1 MNFFIPFKQVDV
13 FTAIP
18 YLGNPVAVIFE
29 GDRFSTTQMQKIANW
44 THLSETTFVC
54 KAQDSKADYRLRI
67 FSTQNEL
74 PFAGHPTIGSAFAV
88 LENGLKPNNH
98 DYLVQEC
105 QKGLVE
111 LPLDQQ
117 QIFLTMPQP
126 QLTMINYDLI
136 RQLCDAL
143 KVKETDIKAKALVNV
158 GIVWLTLQLKNAAQ
172 VLNLQPNFQQIAK
185 LTPNG
190 VSGVTVF
197 GFYEDSSI
205 ADIEVRS
212 FAPREGANEDPVCG
226 SGNGAVAILIQE
238 NRLLT
243 KTSYIAQQGTKL
255 GRVGRIKVKFL
266 SNGRVLV
273 GGNAITCIEGKL
285 RIPDSF

>member
-1 MNFFIPFKQVDV
+1 MNSFIPFKQVDV

-88 LENGLKPNNH
+88 LENGLKPKNH

-126 QLTMINYDLI
+126 HLTMINYDLI

-143 KVKETDIKAKALVNV
+143 KVKVTDIKAQALVNV

-197 GFYEDSSI
+197 GFYEDLSI

-238 NRLLT
+238 NHLLT
-243 KTSYIAQQGTKL
+243 KTTYTAQQGIKL

>member
-29 GDRFSTTQMQKIANW
+29 GDRFSTTQMQKISNW

-143 KVKETDIKAKALVNV
+143 KVKVTDIKAKALVNV

-190 VSGVTVF
+190 VSGVTIF
-197 GFYEDSSI
+197 GFYEDLSI

-243 KTSYIAQQGTKL
+243 KTSYTAQQGTKL

>member
-1 MNFFIPFKQVDV
+1 MNSFIPFKQVDV

-88 LENGLKPNNH
+88 LENGLKPKNH

-126 QLTMINYDLI
+126 HLTMINYDLI

-143 KVKETDIKAKALVNV
+143 KVKVTDIKTQALVNV

-197 GFYEDSSI
+197 GFYEDLSI

-212 FAPREGANEDPVCG
+212 FAPREGTNEDPVCG

-238 NRLLT
+238 NHLLT
-243 KTSYIAQQGTKL
+243 KTTYTAQQGIKL

>member
-1 MNFFIPFKQVDV
+1 MNFFVPFKQVDV

-29 GDRFSTTQMQKIANW
+29 GDRFSITQMQKIANW

-172 VLNLQPNFQQIAK
+172 VLNLQPNFQQIAE

>member
-74 PFAGHPTIGSAFAV
+74 TFAGHPTIGSAFAV

-136 RQLCDAL
+136 RQLCGAL
-143 KVKETDIKAKALVNV
+143 KVKVTDIKAKALVNV

-243 KTSYIAQQGTKL
+243 KTSYTAQQGTKL

>member
-18 YLGNPVAVIFE
+18 YLGNPVAVIFA
-29 GDRFSTTQMQKIANW
+29 GDRFSTTQIQKIANW

-143 KVKETDIKAKALVNV
+143 KVKVTDIKAKALVNV

>member
-1 MNFFIPFKQVDV
+1 MNFFVPFKQVDV

-29 GDRFSTTQMQKIANW
+29 GDRFSITQMQKIANW

>member
-1 MNFFIPFKQVDV
+1 MNFFVPFKQIDV

-143 KVKETDIKAKALVNV
+143 KVKVTDIKAKALVNV

-197 GFYEDSSI
+197 GFYEDLSI

>member
-111 LPLDQQ
+111 LLLDKQ

-143 KVKETDIKAKALVNV
+143 KVKVTDIKAKALVNV

-197 GFYEDSSI
+197 GFYEDLSI

>member
-1 MNFFIPFKQVDV
+1 MNFFVPFKQVDV

-18 YLGNPVAVIFE
+18 YLGNPVAVIFA

-143 KVKETDIKAKALVNV
+143 KVKVTDIKAKALVNV

-238 NRLLT
+238 NSLLT

>member
-143 KVKETDIKAKALVNV
+143 KVKVTDIKAKALVNV

-197 GFYEDSSI
+197 GFYEDLSI

>member
-1 MNFFIPFKQVDV
+1 MNFFVPFKQVDV

-143 KVKETDIKAKALVNV
+143 KVKVTDIKAKALVNV

>member
-1 MNFFIPFKQVDV
+1 MNSFIPFKQVDV

-88 LENGLKPNNH
+88 LENGLKPQNH

-105 QKGLVE
+105 QKGLVV
-111 LPLDQQ
+111 LALDQQ

-126 QLTMINYDLI
+126 HLTIINYDLI

-143 KVKETDIKAKALVNV
+143 KVKVTDIKAKALVNV
-158 GIVWLTLQLKNAAQ
+158 GIVWLTIQLKNAAQ

-197 GFYEDSSI
+197 GFYEDLSI

-238 NRLLT
+238 NHLLT
-243 KTSYIAQQGTKL
+243 KTTYTAQQGIKL